1 MIDSLTRLKTA
12 LADWQ
17 QRKAGAEKRL
27 ETLHKILSQAGM
39 TGETDQ
45 VLFAIQSSLNDA
57 NSDLTIAEWQVKGIQ
72 GAIDCEE
79 ALRAG
84 TITLSQMYSNA
95 DDVVDDLRSEL
106 LP

>member
-1 MIDSLTRLKTA
+1 MKDKLTA
-12 LADWQ
+12 LNECLKDWQ
-17 QRKAGAEKRL
+17 QRKAGAEARL
-27 ETLHKILSQAGM
+27 ETLHKILTKAAID
-39 TGETDQ
+39 GETDQ

-57 NSDLTIAEWQVKGIQ
+57 NSDLTIAEWQLKGIQ

-84 TITLSQMYSNA
+84 TLTLSQMYSNA

>member
-1 MIDSLTRLKTA
+1 MKDKLTA
-12 LADWQ
+12 LNECLKDWQ
-17 QRKAGAEKRL
+17 ERKADAEARL
-27 ETLHKILSQAGM
+27 ETLHKILTKAAID
-39 TGETDQ
+39 GETDQ

-57 NSDLTIAEWQVKGIQ
+57 KSDLTIAEWQVNGIQ

-84 TITLSQMYSNA
+84 TITISQMYSNA

>member
-17 QRKAGAEKRL
+17 QRKAGAETRL
-27 ETLHKILSQAGM
+27 ETLHKILTKAAID
-39 TGETDQ
+39 GETDQ

-84 TITLSQMYSNA
+84 TITLSQMYANA
-95 DDVVDDLRSEL
+95 DDVIDDLRLEL
-106 LP
+106 LR